1 MAQQVLKKNGQIVPR
16 QKMQKLTQDE
26 VIREQEIN
34 KRDGFDAAIKILYRD
49 SFALPTINRVKGSSQ
64 EADDSFDLPFDEI
77 APEIPESEIIDA
89 QGKPLHPSSAG
100 YMLMNAEVLLP

>member
-34 KRDGFDAAIKILYRD
+34 KRDGFDAAIKILYGY
-49 SFALPTINRVKGSSQ
+49 SFTLPTRTRVRGKYQ
-64 EADDSFDLPFDEI
+64 EADDAFYLTFDEI
-77 APEIPESEIIDA
+77 SPEIIEADIVDA
-89 QGKPLHPSSAG
+89 QGKPLNP
-100 YMLMNAEVLLP
+100 